1 MDKVNRIKELTEK
14 LHKASVAYYQ
24 YDNPIMSDKQ
34 YDDLYD
40 ELEQLEKE
48 TNVVLTGSP
57 TQKVQGFILK
67 GLEKVKHTKPMLSA
81 NKTKDINEIKKF
93 IGNKKCVMSWKED
106 GLTIILRFKNGKF
119 VQAITRGT
127 SDIGEDVT
135 HTMKTCKN
143 IPLQIPYCV
152 DIEVRGECLISWK
165 EFDRINDKLTDK
177 YKHPRNL
184 SAGSV
189 RQLDANVTKGRNI
202 MFKAFELVQDDLYND
217 KKYEQLMDIKESFDY
232 LAECGFDVVE
242 HEIVTY
248 NNAEQMIK
256 KFNPEQYEYPVDGLI
271 ITYDDYLYGK
281 SLGCTSKFPLNMMA
295 LKWADDLYET
305 TLRDIEW
312 ATSRTG
318 LINPVAVFDEIDLD
332 GALTTKATLHNVS
345 FIEDLELG
353 IGDTIQ
359 VYRSN
364 KVIPKIHDNL
374 TRSNTYKIPTKCPC
388 CGVSAEIY
396 CEKESKMLY
405 CTNPNCSAK
414 FTSKLENF
422 VNRNG
427 MNIVGLSKQT
437 LETLV
442 DRGYIKSFKDL
453 YHLENYKKE
462 LSSLPGFGAKSVSKL
477 LKSIDESR
485 TVDLTHLLTA
495 MGINLI
501 GKSTARDI
509 SNYCHGNVDEFVF
522 IMSNT
527 SLEFAAIDGVGVAA
541 TKSLDDWWEDNVE
554 MFYSLLSELSIEV
567 PEKKTETNNSNAINL
582 NSATFAITGKLQH
595 YSNRDAL
602 IAEIESFG
610 GKYVSSVNKKT
621 NYLINNDKTSM
632 SSKNKKAHEVGC
644 KIISEVDFMHMCG
657 IVDVVNE

>member
-1 MDKVNRIKELTEK
+1 MNKLNRIKELTEI

-40 ELEQLEKE
+40 ELEHLEKE
-48 TNVVLTGSP
+48 TNVILAGSP

-67 GLEKVKHTKPMLSA
+67 ELDKVKHTKPMLSA

-93 IGNKKCVMSWKED
+93 IGNKKCVLSWKED
-106 GLTIILRFKNGKF
+106 GLTIVLRFKDGKF

-135 HTMKTCKN
+135 HTMRTCKN
-143 IPLQIPYCV
+143 IPLQIPYCT

-165 EFDRINDKLTDK
+165 EFDRINEKLSDVNK

-184 SAGSV
+184 AAGSV
-189 RQLDANVTKGRNI
+189 RQLDANITKGRNI
-202 MFKAFELVQDDLYND
+202 MFKAFELVQDDVYNE

-232 LAECGFDVVE
+232 LTECGFDVVE
-242 HEIVTY
+242 HEVVTSD
-248 NNAEQMIK
+248 NVEEVIN
-256 KFNPEQYEYPVDGLI
+256 KFIPEEYEYPVDGLI
-271 ITYDDYLYGK
+271 VTYDNYLYGK

-305 TLRDIEW
+305 TLVDIEW

-364 KVIPKIHDNL
+364 KVIPKVHDNL
-374 TRSNTYKIPTKCPC
+374 TRSNTYKIPTECPC
-388 CGVSAEIY
+388 CGAPAEVH
-396 CEKESKMLY
+396 CDKESKMLY
-405 CTNPNCSAK
+405 CTNPDCSAK

-442 DRGYIKSFKDL
+442 ERNYVTSFVDL
-453 YHLENYKKE
+453 YHLEDYKKE
-462 LSSLPGFGAKSVSKL
+462 LSALSGFGAKSVSKL
-477 LKSIDESR
+477 LKSINESR
-485 TVDLTHLLTA
+485 KVDLEHLITA

-501 GKSTARDI
+501 GKSTAKLI
-509 SNYCHGNVDEFVF
+509 SKHCNGDVGVFTF
-522 IMSNT
+522 IMENT
-527 SLEFAAIDGVGVAA
+527 SLEFAGVQGIGVAA
-541 TKSLDDWWEDNVE
+541 TTSLDDWWHENRD
-554 MFYSLLSELSIEV
+554 MFYLLLSELSVEV
-567 PEKKTETNNSNAINL
+567 PEEKTESTSGVDLSGKSFVITGSLNHFNSRDELKALLENMNAKVSGSV
-582 NSATFAITGKLQH
+582 SAKTFALICNDKDSNTGKSKKAKDLGINCWTEDELLE
-595 YSNRDAL
+595 Y
-602 IAEIESFG
+602 I
-610 GKYVSSVNKKT
+610 KT
-621 NYLINNDKTSM
+621 N
-632 SSKNKKAHEVGC
+632 
-644 KIISEVDFMHMCG
+644 
-657 IVDVVNE
+657 

>member
-1 MDKVNRIKELTEK
+1 MDKLNRIKELTEK

-48 TNVVLTGSP
+48 TNIVLAGSP

-67 GLEKVKHTKPMLSA
+67 ELDKVKHTKPMLSA

-93 IGNKKCVMSWKED
+93 IGNKQCVMSWKED
-106 GLTIILRFKNGKF
+106 GLTIVLRFKDGKF

-127 SDIGEDVT
+127 ADVGEDVT
-135 HTMKTCKN
+135 HTMRTCKN
-143 IPLQIPYCV
+143 IPLQIPYYA

-165 EFDRINDKLTDK
+165 EFDRINEKLADVNK

-184 SAGSV
+184 AAGSV
-189 RQLDANVTKGRNI
+189 RQLDANITKGRNI
-202 MFKAFELVQDDLYND
+202 MFKAFELVQEDVYNE

-232 LAECGFDVVE
+232 LTECGFDVVE

-248 NNAEQMIK
+248 DNAEEMIN
-256 KFNPEQYEYPVDGLI
+256 KFSPEQYEYPVDGLI

-281 SLGCTSKFPLNMMA
+281 SLGETSKFPLNMMA
-295 LKWADDLYET
+295 LKWADDVYET

-312 ATSRTG
+312 DTSRTG

-364 KVIPKIHDNL
+364 KVIPKVHDNS
-374 TRSNTYKIPTKCPC
+374 TRSNTYKIPTECPC
-388 CGVSAEIY
+388 CGALAEVR
-396 CEKESKMLY
+396 CDKESKMLY
-405 CTNPNCSAK
+405 CTNPDCSAK

-442 DRGYIKSFKDL
+442 DRNYVTSFKDL
-453 YHLENYKKE
+453 YHLEDYKKE
-462 LSSLPGFGAKSVSKL
+462 LSSLSGFGAKSVSKL
-477 LKSIDESR
+477 LKAIDESR
-485 TVDLTHLLTA
+485 KVDLTHLLTSL
-495 MGINLI
+495 GIPLC
-501 GKSTARDI
+501 GKSTCKDI
-509 SNYCHGNVDEFVF
+509 AKYCHGNVDEFTF
-522 IMSNT
+522 IMENT

-541 TKSLDDWWEDNVE
+541 TTSLDDWWHENRE
-554 MFYSLLSELSIEV
+554 MFYSLLSELFVEV
-567 PEKKTETNNSNAINL
+567 PEEKTETNTSGADL
-582 NSATFAITGKLQH
+582 NGKTFCITGKLTH
-595 YSNRDAL
+595 FSNREAL
-602 IAEIESFG
+602 IDSITSHN
-610 GKYVSSVNKKT
+610 GKYLSGISSKL
-621 NYLINNDKTSM
+621 NYLINNDKTST
-632 SSKNKKAHEVGC
+632 SGKNKKALDLGTV
-644 KIISEVDFMHMCG
+644 KIISESDYLAMIG
-657 IVDVVNE
+657 EN